1 MKKIL
6 ILPVLLLPVIC
17 SALSHGTDITLLKAI
32 DLHRF
37 QSLDH
42 LFMLVTNT
50 AKPIVVSAVIVLFI
64 MGLVKSNDKM
74 KLTAI
79 QMVGSLIVTTI
90 IVLTLKHIIDRPR
103 PYITYPSIWHV
114 AADNDGSFPSGH
126 TSVCFAVATILSLNY
141 RKRYIIIPFFVWA
154 ALVAYSRL
162 YLGLHYPSDVAAG
175 AVIGIIASWV
185 VYKIFCRSGEKL
197 LAYPFVRKM
206 INKIERK

>member
-6 ILPVLLLPVIC
+6 ILPVLLFPVIC
-17 SALSHGTDITLLKAI
+17 SAGSHGIDITLLKTI

-37 QSLDH
+37 QLLDH
-42 LFMLVTNT
+42 LFMLITNT
-50 AKPIVVSAVIVLFI
+50 AKPIVVLAVIVLFTTGI
-64 MGLVKSNDKM
+64 IKSNDKI

-90 IVLTLKHIIDRPR
+90 IVLALKHFINRPR
-103 PYITYPSIWHV
+103 PYITYPLIWHV
-114 AADNDGSFPSGH
+114 TADNDGSFPSGH
-126 TSVCFAVATILSLNY
+126 TSVCFAIAAILSLNY

-154 ALVAYSRL
+154 VLVAYSRL

-175 AVIGIIASWV
+175 AVIGMIASWM

-197 LAYPFVRKM
+197 LAHPFIRRL
-206 INKIERK
+206 INKIEKR